1 MKCRPHSTKIVNPIQ
16 TLLMP
21 NKRIQQSLKLQYPR
35 NELQLNIQ
43 ILKYF
48 QVHTHSECHEEGGG
62 AGLEYKS
69 CNPVR
74 K

>member
-1 MKCRPHSTKIVNPIQ
+1 
-16 TLLMP
+16 MP

-48 QVHTHSECHEEGGG
+48 QVHTHSECHEEEGG